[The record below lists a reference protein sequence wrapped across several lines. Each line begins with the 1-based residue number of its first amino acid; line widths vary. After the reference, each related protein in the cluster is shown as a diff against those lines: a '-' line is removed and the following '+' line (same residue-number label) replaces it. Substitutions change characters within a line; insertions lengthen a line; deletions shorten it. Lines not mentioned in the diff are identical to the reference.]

1 MRPKIVIPT
10 IVGAI
15 LLLLAIWSIAP
26 KAPVNLNVKEP
37 QPVARQSA
45 VPKVRV
51 PRAFRQLSAQEE
63 VKAHENSSNEADV
76 PTVSTPTDSADVPEG
91 YKRITFAVSGSDFAV
106 KPKTNHVSKTQ

>member
-1 MRPKIVIPT
+1 MRPKIIIPT

-26 KAPVNLNVKEP
+26 KAPNNLNVKEP

-45 VPKVRV
+45 IPKVRL

-63 VKAHENSSNEADV
+63 VSTHEKSSNEAEV
-76 PTVSTPTDSADVPEG
+76 TIPTNSADVPEG

-106 KPKTNHVSKTQ
+106 KPSTNHVSQKTQ